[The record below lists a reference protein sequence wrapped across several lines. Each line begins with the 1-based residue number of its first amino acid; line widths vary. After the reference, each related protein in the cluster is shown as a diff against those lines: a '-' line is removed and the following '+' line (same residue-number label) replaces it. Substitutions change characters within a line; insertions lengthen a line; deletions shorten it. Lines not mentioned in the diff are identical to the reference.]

1 VITEEDFYWE
11 IGPFNPEAISR
22 GKPRGQE
29 LRRGI
34 NQSKPG
40 YPQRN
45 SLEGINMLVLSA
57 NRPQVKEVN
66 FDYPHFSTKK

>member
-22 GKPRGQE
+22 GRPRGQE

-34 NQSKPG
+34 TQSKPG

-45 SLEGINMLVLSA
+45 SLEGINMFGIECQL
-57 NRPQVKEVN
+57 P
-66 FDYPHFSTKK
+66 PG